1 MAEKLADLRVRLDNI
16 RQLRELVGAMRS
28 LAAARV
34 RQAEATLPAAR
45 DYADVIAAALGD
57 AVALLPEER
66 ATASVA
72 DKRAVVAIC
81 AEHGFVGNFSGHV
94 LGKSAEAASQ
104 ALFVIGSN
112 GNALARERGLAVTW
126 SRAMA
131 TQLGAVEATA
141 HDVVEEVYRRVAAG
155 ALDAVDVVF
164 AARAGIVRRTLLPV
178 DRGAVPRARRPW
190 PVVTHLPIER
200 LVERVIEESVFAE
213 LVHAL
218 IESFASEN
226 AARLQT
232 MQAARLHV
240 DETLAELD
248 LRERRA
254 RQDQVTDELIELA
267 TGAAAL
273 SPPDR

>member
-1 MAEKLADLRVRLDNI
+1 VAEKLTDLRVRLDNI

-34 RQAEATLPAAR
+34 HQAEATLPAAR
-45 DYADVIAAALGD
+45 DYAGVTAAALGD
-57 AVALLPEER
+57 ALALLPESR
-66 ATASVA
+66 ATASGA
-72 DKRAVVAIC
+72 GKRTVVALC
-81 AEHGFVGNFSGHV
+81 AEHGFVGNFSRHV
-94 LGKSAEAASQ
+94 LATLAKPSSG
-104 ALFVIGSN
+104 ALFIVGSN

-131 TQLGAVEATA
+131 TQLGAIEATA

-155 ALDAVDVVF
+155 AIDAVDVVF
-164 AARAGIVRRTLLPV
+164 TTRAGIARRTLLPV
-178 DRGAVPRARRPW
+178 DRDAVPRPTRPW
-190 PVVTHLPIER
+190 PVVTHLPSER
-200 LVERVIEESVFAE
+200 LVARVIEEYTFAE
-213 LVHAL
+213 MVHAL
-218 IESFASEN
+218 LESFASEN

-240 DETLAELD
+240 DETLAELE

-254 RQDQVTDELIELA
+254 RQDQVTDELLELA

-273 SPPDR
+273 S